1 MPSELAPLGPS
12 IIQDPVMNPF
22 LLSCSSS
29 NNRSDASPATGDKA
43 ETQSPAPRI
52 LVVDDEKVIA
62 DTIVQ
67 ILNRNGF
74 IAEAAYGGEE
84 AIEKATRHCP
94 ELVLSDVLMPQVD
107 GVEAA
112 IAIRMHCPDTRIV
125 LFSGQAA
132 TVEIL
137 ARARERGHNF
147 ELLPKPIIPYSSS
160 STSASSPHSGACLG
174 LSPGEGRNLR
184 NLAAAV
190 APGGGCAM
198 FGTPSAKILRKLRF
212 PHFLVAHY
220 ERSTGNTMPP
230 WRLPRRPLR

>member
-1 MPSELAPLGPS
+1 
-12 IIQDPVMNPF
+12 MNP
-22 LLSCSSS
+22 LLFSSS
-29 NNRSDASPATGDKA
+29 APNKRSDLSASTGDDA
-43 ETQSPAPRI
+43 NVQSPSPRI

-84 AIEKATRHCP
+84 AIEKARRHSP

-112 IAIRMHCPDTRIV
+112 IAIRQHCPDTRII

-137 ARARERGHNF
+137 ARARDRGHTF
-147 ELLPKPIIPYSSS
+147 ELLAKPI
-160 STSASSPHSGACLG
+160 H
-174 LSPGEGRNLR
+174 
-184 NLAAAV
+184 
-190 APGGGCAM
+190 
-198 FGTPSAKILRKLRF
+198 PSELIKHLRK
-212 PHFLVAHY
+212 
-220 ERSTGNTMPP
+220 T
-230 WRLPRRPLR
+230 